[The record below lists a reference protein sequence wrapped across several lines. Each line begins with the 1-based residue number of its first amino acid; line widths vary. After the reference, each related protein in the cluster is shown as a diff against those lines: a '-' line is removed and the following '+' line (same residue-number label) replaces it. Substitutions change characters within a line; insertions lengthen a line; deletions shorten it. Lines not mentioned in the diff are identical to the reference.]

1 MTKTILREI
10 IIILLLCLAI
20 LLILGILL
28 YEYIPIAK
36 VIPEEV
42 TYATPEEIQ
51 KEITEEDKVEPVT
64 YTYEVKAD
72 DLDDYKKIQEYRPGK
87 ANPFSEPVDE
97 SQSSETNNNTSGS
110 NTSSGNNSNSGN
122 KNTSNG
128 NNNTSNG
135 SNNNGNSQ
143 NTSTGFYPNKGIK

>member
-72 DLDDYKKIQEYRPGK
+72 DLNDYKKIQEYRPGK

-97 SQSSETNNNTSGS
+97 SQSAGTSNNN
-110 NTSSGNNSNSGN
+110 SGNNSSSGNSSNNSN
-122 KNTSNG
+122 KNTTNS
-128 NNNTSNG
+128 
-135 SNNNGNSQ
+135 SNNNNNNNSQ